1 MKVIGLTGGIASGK
15 STIANLLRSLGAP
28 VFDADAESRALV
40 AKGRAALNEIAL
52 TFGIEYLTDGGEL
65 NRPKMAELV
74 FHDKEALKKLEAIIH
89 KNVLAAAQS
98 FLAECRSNVL
108 AAAQSFL
115 AECRSKNLP
124 AAVLDVPLLIECG
137 WYKDVD
143 AVWLVAVDSETQI
156 ERAMA
161 RSNMTREEVKARI
174 AAQMTLEEK
183 KAYASLVI
191 DNSGTFAETEKAV
204 AAAWKNFTAEA

>member
-89 KNVLAAAQS
+89 KNVLAAAQ
-98 FLAECRSNVL
+98 R
-108 AAAQSFL
+108 FL

-137 WYKDVD
+137 WYKEVD

-183 KAYASLVI
+183 KAYALSLI
-191 DNSGTFAETEKAV
+191 HI
-204 AAAWKNFTAEA
+204 

>member
-98 FLAECRSNVL
+98 FLAECRS
-108 AAAQSFL
+108 
-115 AECRSKNLP
+115 KNLS

-143 AVWLVAVDSETQI
+143 AVWL
-156 ERAMA
+156 
-161 RSNMTREEVKARI
+161 
-174 AAQMTLEEK
+174 L
-183 KAYASLVI
+183 SLI
-191 DNSGTFAETEKAV
+191 HI
-204 AAAWKNFTAEA
+204 

>member
-28 VFDADAESRALV
+28 VFDADAESRAVV
-40 AKGRAALNEIAL
+40 AKGCAALNEIAQ
-52 TFGIEYLTDGGEL
+52 TFGLEYLTDGGEL

-74 FHDKEALKKLEAIIH
+74 FSDKEALKKLEGIIH
-89 KNVLAAAQS
+89 KNVLAAAQ
-98 FLAECRSNVL
+98 N
-108 AAAQSFL
+108 FL
-115 AECRSKNLP
+115 AECRSKNMP

-137 WYKDVD
+137 WYKNVD
-143 AVWLVAVDSETQI
+143 SVWLVAVNSETQI

-183 KAYASLVI
+183 RAYADIVI

-204 AAAWKNFTAEA
+204 AAAWKNFISEGSLGKA

>member
-40 AKGRAALNEIAL
+40 AKGRAALNEISL

-74 FHDKEALKKLEAIIH
+74 FNDKEALKKLEAIIH
-89 KNVLAAAQS
+89 KN
-98 FLAECRSNVL
+98 EL

-115 AECRSKNLP
+115 AECRSKNMP

-137 WYKDVD
+137 WYKDAD

>member
-28 VFDADAESRALV
+28 VFDADAESRAVV
-40 AKGRAALNEIAL
+40 ARGRAALNEIAAA
-52 TFGIEYLTDGGEL
+52 FGLEYLTDGGEL

-74 FHDKEALKKLEAIIH
+74 FRDKEALKKLEGIIH

-98 FLAECRSNVL
+98 FVAD
-108 AAAQSFL
+108 
-115 AECRSKNLP
+115 CRSKNLP

-137 WYKDVD
+137 WHKKVD

-183 KAYASLVI
+183 RAYADFVI
-191 DNSGTFAETEKAV
+191 DNSGTFGETEKAV
-204 AAAWKNFTAEA
+204 AAAWKKITSEE

>member
-74 FHDKEALKKLEAIIH
+74 FRDKEALKKLEAIIH
-89 KNVLAAAQS
+89 KNVLT
-98 FLAECRSNVL
+98 
-108 AAAQSFL
+108 AAQSFL

-143 AVWLVAVDSETQI
+143 AVWLVSVDSETQI

>member
-28 VFDADAESRALV
+28 VFDADAESRAVV
-40 AKGRAALNEIAL
+40 AKGSPALDEIAKA
-52 TFGIEYLTDGGEL
+52 FGTEYLQADGEL
-65 NRPKMAELV
+65 NRAKMAELV
-74 FHDKEALKKLEAIIH
+74 FNDKAALKKLEGIIH
-89 KNVLAAAQS
+89 KNVHAAVQN
-98 FLAECRSNVL
+98 FLAD
-108 AAAQSFL
+108 
-115 AECRSKNLP
+115 CRSKNLP

-137 WYKDVD
+137 WHKDVD
-143 AVWLVAVDSETQI
+143 EVWLVAVDSETQI
-156 ERAMA
+156 ERAMQ
-161 RSNMTREEVKARI
+161 RSQMTREEVKARI

>member
-28 VFDADAESRALV
+28 VFDADAESRAVV
-40 AKGRAALNEIAL
+40 ARGRTALNEIAQ
-52 TFGIEYLTDGGEL
+52 TFGVEYLTDGGEL
-65 NRPKMAELV
+65 NRAKMAELV
-74 FHDKEALKKLEAIIH
+74 FSDKEALKKLEGIIH
-89 KNVLAAAQS
+89 KNVQAAAQG
-98 FLAECRSNVL
+98 FLED
-108 AAAQSFL
+108 
-115 AECRSKNLP
+115 CRSKNMP

-137 WYKDVD
+137 WYKNVD

-183 KAYASLVI
+183 RAYADLVI

-204 AAAWKNFTAEA
+204 AAAWKNFISEGSLGKA

>member
-28 VFDADAESRALV
+28 VFDADAESRAVV
-40 AKGRAALNEIAL
+40 AKGRAALNEIAQ
-52 TFGIEYLTDGGEL
+52 TFGLEYLTDGGEL

-74 FHDKEALKKLEAIIH
+74 FSDKEALKKLEGIIH
-89 KNVLAAAQS
+89 KNVLAAAQ
-98 FLAECRSNVL
+98 N
-108 AAAQSFL
+108 FL
-115 AECRSKNLP
+115 AECRSKNMP

-137 WYKDVD
+137 WYKNVD
-143 AVWLVAVDSETQI
+143 SVWLVAVNSETQI

-183 KAYASLVI
+183 RAYADIVI

-204 AAAWKNFTAEA
+204 AAAWKNFISEGSLGKA

>member
-28 VFDADAESRALV
+28 VFDADAESRAV
-40 AKGRAALNEIAL
+40 VGRGRVALNEIAAA
-52 TFGIEYLTDGGEL
+52 FGMEYLTDGGEL

-74 FHDKEALKKLEAIIH
+74 FHDKEALKKLEGIIH
-89 KNVLAAAQS
+89 KNVLAAAQNFVADCS
-98 FLAECRSNVL
+98 
-108 AAAQSFL
+108 
-115 AECRSKNLP
+115 SKNLP

-137 WYKDVD
+137 WHKKVDV
-143 AVWLVAVDSETQI
+143 VWLVAVDSETQI

-174 AAQMTLEEK
+174 AAQMTLKEK
-183 KAYASLVI
+183 RAYADLVI
-191 DNSGTFAETEKAV
+191 DNSGTFGETEKVV
-204 AAAWKNFTAEA
+204 AAAWKKITSEE

>member
-15 STIANLLRSLGAP
+15 STIANLLRGFGAP
-28 VFDADAESRALV
+28 VFDADAESRAV
-40 AKGRAALNEIAL
+40 AAKGSAALAEIAK
-52 TFGIEYLTDGGEL
+52 TFGAEYLTPEGEL

-74 FHDKEALKKLEAIIH
+74 FNDKEALKKLEGIIH
-89 KNVLAAAQS
+89 KNVFAAAQ
-98 FLAECRSNVL
+98 
-108 AAAQSFL
+108 QFL
-115 AECRSKNLP
+115 AECRSKNMP

-143 AVWLVAVDSETQI
+143 AVWLVAVNSETQI

-161 RSNMTREEVKARI
+161 RSGMARGEVKARI

-183 KAYASLVI
+183 RAYAGLVI
-191 DNSGTFAETEKAV
+191 DNSGSIEETEKFV

>member
-74 FHDKEALKKLEAIIH
+74 FHDKEALKKLE
-89 KNVLAAAQS
+89 
-98 FLAECRSNVL
+98 
-108 AAAQSFL
+108 SFL

>member
-28 VFDADAESRALV
+28 VFDADAESRAVV
-40 AKGRAALNEIAL
+40 AKGRAALNEIAQ
-52 TFGIEYLTDGGEL
+52 TFGLEYLTDGGEL

-74 FHDKEALKKLEAIIH
+74 FSDKDALKKLEGIIH
-89 KNVLAAAQS
+89 KNVLAAAQ
-98 FLAECRSNVL
+98 N
-108 AAAQSFL
+108 FL
-115 AECRSKNLP
+115 AECRSKNMP

-137 WYKDVD
+137 WYKNVD
-143 AVWLVAVDSETQI
+143 SVWLVAVNSETQI

-183 KAYASLVI
+183 RAYADIVI

-204 AAAWKNFTAEA
+204 AAAWKNFISEGSLGKA